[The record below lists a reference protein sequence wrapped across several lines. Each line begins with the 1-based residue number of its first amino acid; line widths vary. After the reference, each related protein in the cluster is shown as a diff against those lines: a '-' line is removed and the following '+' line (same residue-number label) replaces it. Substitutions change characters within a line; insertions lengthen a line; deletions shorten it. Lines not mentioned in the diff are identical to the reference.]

1 MVRKC
6 DFENFKSCASA
17 LSPYRQPS
25 AAGIRWFCHAGH
37 NFANV
42 SDGHKQPLRAH
53 PVPFL
58 ILLASFGQWLN
69 LSVMPLRMRECSR
82 FLLITLPLAC
92 RKVDATIAI
101 MKTITALLALC
112 TLTFAAIAEPALTIY
127 NQNFAVVRDTVP
139 LDLKAGANPVVYSG
153 ATAQVEPDS
162 VILRDPAGKHS
173 LQILEQNYRN
183 DPVSQE
189 LLLSLFEGKTIDFQN
204 IRTKDNTQITELIP
218 GKIVRSGFVPGG
230 GNTQPIIEVNG
241 KLQFSL
247 PGEPLFPDLGSDTIL
262 KPAFNWLL
270 QSDKAGSFD
279 AEVGYVTEGFDWSA
293 SYNLVSPEKGD
304 LCDLVGWITMNNN
317 SGKAFENA
325 KIKLMAGDVNKIQP
339 PGGMGGAMFSR
350 RAMPMAMLAMDSAA
364 PVSEKAFDEFHLYS
378 IARPTTLHDHETKQ
392 VEFVHAEKMF
402 APTIYVYD
410 GTQGYQFYGLNYDR
424 GYGQSDNKKIIV
436 QREFKNAETNQLG
449 IALPAGKL
457 RFYRRDDDG
466 QLQFVGENTID
477 HTPRNETVRITTGNS
492 FDLVGERKQTD
503 FHVDTAE
510 KWMDETFE
518 IKLRNRKKTD
528 AVEIRVVEHLYRW
541 SNWSITA
548 KSDEFTKKDSQTIE
562 FRIPVK
568 PDEEKTV
575 TYTVHYSW

>member
-1 MVRKC
+1 MK
-6 DFENFKSCASA
+6 
-17 LSPYRQPS
+17 
-25 AAGIRWFCHAGH
+25 I
-37 NFANV
+37 
-42 SDGHKQPLRAH
+42 
-53 PVPFL
+53 
-58 ILLASFGQWLN
+58 LASILGLVATV
-69 LSVMPLRMRECSR
+69 LAACSQ
-82 FLLITLPLAC
+82 
-92 RKVDATIAI
+92 
-101 MKTITALLALC
+101 
-112 TLTFAAIAEPALTIY
+112 PALTIY

-139 LDLKAGANPVVYSG
+139 LDLKAGANAVIYSG

-204 IRTKDNTQITELIP
+204 VRIKDNTQVREIIP
-218 GKIVRSGFVPGG
+218 GKIVRSGLVPGG
-230 GNTQPIIEVNG
+230 GNTQPIIEVND

-247 PGEPLFPDLGSDTIL
+247 PGQPLFPDLGNDTIL

-270 QSDKAGSFD
+270 QSDTPGKFD
-279 AEVGYVTEGFDWSA
+279 AEVGYVTGGFDWSA

-304 LCDLVGWITMNNN
+304 LVDLVGWITMNNH
-317 SGKAFENA
+317 SGKTFESA

-339 PGGMGGAMFSR
+339 VLRTLGGRGGGGFGGGGGGV
-350 RAMPMAMLAMDSAA
+350 
-364 PVSEKAFDEFHLYS
+364 PVVTEKAFDEFHLYD

-392 VEFVHAEKMF
+392 VEFVHAEKMY

-410 GTQGYQFYGLNYDR
+410 GAEGFRFYGGLNNAPS
-424 GYGQSDNKKIIV
+424 YGTSGNKKV
-436 QREFKNAETNQLG
+436 TVMREFKNAETNQLG

-457 RFYRRDDDG
+457 RFYRRDDGG

-477 HTPRNETVRITTGNS
+477 HTPRDETVRVTTGNS
-492 FDLVGERKQTD
+492 FDLVGERKQTN
-503 FHVDTAE
+503 FRVDTGD
-510 KWMDETFE
+510 KWIDETFE
-518 IKLRNRKKTD
+518 IKLRNHKKEP
-528 AVEIRVVEHLYRW
+528 VEIRVVERLYRW
-541 SNWSITA
+541 SNWNLTA
-548 KSDEFTKKDSQTIE
+548 KSDDFTKKDSQTIE